1 MKKAGID
8 RRLLISLALVAA
20 LAGCG
25 RSYLPT
31 QYYRVDPAAQI
42 EKSPDPIPLSL
53 LVEEVWASA
62 FYGLE
67 VAYREG
73 DYLLGTYPYSRWTET
88 PDIIVF
94 RALINGLSRA
104 GIFRRIDSPVSALRS
119 DLTLRSE
126 LRRFEQVR
134 NNDGTELAADF
145 ELDLQI
151 IDNRT
156 GEIIWGFTAARK
168 VPQKNE
174 GTLAESMT
182 EAVNGA
188 LEEIIASLRES
199 ETIRRTPSAVPG
211 P

>member
-1 MKKAGID
+1 MKKAGIG
-8 RRLLISLALVAA
+8 RGLFISLALAAA

-31 QYYRVDPAAQI
+31 QYYRVDPAAQF

-88 PDIIVF
+88 PDVIAF

-104 GIFRRIDSPVSALRS
+104 GIFRRIDTPVSALKS
-119 DLTLRSE
+119 DLTLMSE

-134 NNDGTELAADF
+134 NGDGTELAADF

-156 GEIIWGFTAARK
+156 GEILWGFTAARK
-168 VPQKNE
+168 VPQEKE
-174 GTLAESMT
+174 GALAESMT

-199 ETIRRTPSAVPG
+199 QAIRRAPPAVPV